1 MSEPATNLAD
11 FITAEV
17 HRQASGDAI
26 RKLVETGIE
35 KLIADTVRSA
45 FSFGDLRKQLADAV
59 NDSLRVDGPLGLPG
73 YGTMVMAMLRQSMD
87 AIVSDIVKE
96 RLEVEARE
104 ILKLA
109 PKEVKLSEIIEAMK
123 KEEDESERFGTRA
136 TCIVEESENV
146 DGYRTIYLD
155 PLDVENRRDVFG
167 SRSSYGAPAKHTAAV
182 KVSVDAAGKIY
193 HLTVDAKDPKTTI
206 SMGYLEPW
214 KRTLFALYAA
224 GGKLDV
230 DGSDGDFDLSYGD
243 C

>member
-59 NDSLRVDGPLGLPG
+59 NDSLRIDGPLGLPG

-87 AIVSDIVKE
+87 AIVSDIVKD

-109 PKEVKLSEIIEAMK
+109 PKEVKLSEIIEVMK
-123 KEEDESERFGTRA
+123 NEEDESERFGTWA
-136 TCIVEESENV
+136 TCIVEESDAV
-146 DGYRTIYLD
+146 PGYLHIYLD
-155 PLDVENRRDVFG
+155 PLDVESRRRG
-167 SRSSYGAPAKHTAAV
+167 HIGYQAYNAPGKNLAAV
-182 KVSVDAAGKIY
+182 KVSVDPDGKIY
-193 HLTVDAKDPKTTI
+193 ALTVDAKDAKTTI
-206 SMGYLEPW
+206 SMGVLEPW

-230 DGSDGDFDLSYGD
+230 DGRDGDFDLSYGD
-243 C
+243 F